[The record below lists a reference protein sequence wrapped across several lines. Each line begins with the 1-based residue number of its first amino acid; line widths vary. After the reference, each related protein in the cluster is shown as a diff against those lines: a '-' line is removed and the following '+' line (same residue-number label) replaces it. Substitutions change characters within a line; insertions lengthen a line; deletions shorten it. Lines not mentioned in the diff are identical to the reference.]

1 MATTSMYGNWRIK
14 ELIAVNDIF
23 NRKRFSMKEM
33 PFEARNNYYK
43 FSLSTGVGALHS
55 PVLNVEFDG
64 KFSRLMY
71 YRNVIKEEIGKCESS
86 DAFTERGHNGDISNE
101 AGYIPRL

>member
-1 MATTSMYGNWRIK
+1 
-14 ELIAVNDIF
+14 
-23 NRKRFSMKEM
+23 M

-43 FSLSTGVGALHS
+43 FSLSTGIGALHS

-86 DAFTERGHNGDISNE
+86 DAFTERGHVGDISNG
-101 AGYIPRL
+101 AGYIHGMAVNILKRVTFDVLGLSAL

>member
-1 MATTSMYGNWRIK
+1 
-14 ELIAVNDIF
+14 
-23 NRKRFSMKEM
+23 M

-43 FSLSTGVGALHS
+43 FSLSTGIGALHS

-86 DAFTERGHNGDISNE
+86 DAFTERGHVGDISNG
-101 AGYIPRL
+101 AGYIHGMAVNILKRVTFDVLGLSALWQRILTFF

>member
-1 MATTSMYGNWRIK
+1 
-14 ELIAVNDIF
+14 
-23 NRKRFSMKEM
+23 M

-86 DAFTERGHNGDISNE
+86 DAFTERGHVGDISNG
-101 AGYIPRL
+101 AGYIHGTAVNILKRVTFDVLGLSALWQRILTFF